1 MVFLST
7 EYSRMSMEVFPL
19 KSRTTTL
26 FMLPKS
32 HIGLPSASLSS
43 EAPPLLAPPA
53 EDDLGLAG
61 ASLCKL
67 FFCDLG
73 KGARSSGPLSLSSE
87 LIGRFSFGIFVSGL
101 LPSSLVEVNQ
111 AIKA

>member
-19 KSRTTTL
+19 KSLTTTL

-32 HIGLPSASLSS
+32 HMGLPSASLSA

-61 ASLCKL
+61 AALCKL

-87 LIGRFSFGIFVSGL
+87 LIGRFSFGIFGSGW